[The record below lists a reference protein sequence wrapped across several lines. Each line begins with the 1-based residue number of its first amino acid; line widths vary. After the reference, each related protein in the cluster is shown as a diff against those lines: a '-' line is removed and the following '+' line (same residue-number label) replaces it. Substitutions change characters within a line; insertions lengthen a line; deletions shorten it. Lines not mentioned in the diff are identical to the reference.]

1 MVRSLFFLCLI
12 SVFSISLFGNQKNIY
27 EKNCL
32 GCHNKIPVTID
43 KYFYRYLLEYSSETA
58 VKEAMFEFLKNP
70 KQENSLMSESLIKR
84 FGLKRKTKL
93 KDEDLKK
100 ALDIYWEEYK
110 LFGKLK

>member
-1 MVRSLFFLCLI
+1 MVRSLFLI
-12 SVFSISLFGNQKNIY
+12 LLFSVFLFGNQKNIY

-43 KYFYRYLLEYSSETA
+43 KYFYRYLLEYSSETD
-58 VKEAMFEFLKNP
+58 VKEAMFVFLKNP
-70 KQENSLMSESLIKR
+70 KQEDSLMSESLIKR

-93 KDEDLKK
+93 NDEDLKK